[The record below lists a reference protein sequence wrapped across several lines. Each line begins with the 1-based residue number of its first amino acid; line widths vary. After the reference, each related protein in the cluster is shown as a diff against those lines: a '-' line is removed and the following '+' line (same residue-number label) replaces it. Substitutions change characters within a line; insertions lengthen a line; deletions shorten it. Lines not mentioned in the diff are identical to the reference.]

1 MRTSLLLSVLAF
13 MAAAPAALIA
23 CSGSDKEASTAD
35 NDVHSSEPTD
45 PAGAKEGSSCWET
58 KDCEEGLVCKKRPSS
73 APPPGAMGMPVPSST
88 STHSGPPA
96 GAVGMPLPPNTCQT
110 PAPGEE
116 GARCRSADECNDGL
130 TCSFDDGSGSSSSTG
145 GMPPGAMG
153 MPVPSSTSTG
163 HAFPPGAM
171 GMPIIKYG
179 KCAKDDASSSS
190 SGGPPPGTMGMPI
203 HP

>member
-1 MRTSLLLSVLAF
+1 

-23 CSGSDKEASTAD
+23 CSHQEDSTSSTESNATSAENKDKGE
-35 NDVHSSEPTD
+35 
-45 PAGAKEGSSCWET
+45 EGSVCWAAD
-58 KDCEEGLVCKKRPSS
+58 DCAEGLVCKARPHG
-73 APPPGAMGMPVPSST
+73 PPPGAVGMPVPSSST
-88 STHSGPPA
+88 THSGPPA

-116 GARCRSADECNDGL
+116 GSRCRSAEECNEGL

-171 GMPIIKYG
+171 GMPIFHYG
-179 KCAKDDASSSS
+179 KCAKDEASSSS
-190 SGGPPPGTMGMPI
+190 STGGMPPGAMGMPI